1 MAVDDDVGALAGRVA
16 IVTGAGSG
24 IGRAIAGRFAREGAT
39 VFVVDIDAAGAGV
52 TVDEI
57 GRAGGTANAVE
68 CDVADP
74 ANVGALFELVD
85 ERAGRVDVMVNNAGI
100 ASAPLA
106 PGEEPFAPDLPIAIT
121 DGQWNRMIGVHLYG
135 TFACTRATVHR
146 MVRAGRPGSII
157 NISSVSGMQGGGS
170 LHYSAAKTGILG
182 FTRAVAHQVGPY
194 GIRVNAVCP
203 GLIDTQLA
211 RARGSAAGEAVVA
224 RTPLRRM
231 GAPAD
236 VANAVLWLAS
246 DESSFVTGQWLS
258 PNGGLMMI

>member
-1 MAVDDDVGALAGRVA
+1 VPADNGPGALDGRVA

-24 IGRAIAGRFAREGAT
+24 IGHAIALRFAHEGAT
-39 VFVVDIDAAGAGV
+39 VFVVDIDAAGAGA

-68 CDVADP
+68 CDVAEP
-74 ANVGALFELVD
+74 ASVSALFDLVD
-85 ERAGRVDVMVNNAGI
+85 ERSGRVDVLVNNAGI
-100 ASAPLA
+100 ASAPLG
-106 PGEEPFAPDLPIAIT
+106 PGEEPFPSDLPIAIT
-121 DGQWNRMIGVHLYG
+121 DGQWDRMIRVHLYG
-135 TFACTRATVHR
+135 TFACTRAAVHR

-170 LHYSAAKTGILG
+170 LHYSAAKTGVLG
-182 FTRAVAHQVGPY
+182 FTRAVAHQVGPH
-194 GIRVNAVCP
+194 GIRVNAVSP
-203 GLIDTQLA
+203 GLIDTRLA
-211 RARGSAAGEAVVA
+211 RARGSAASDAVIA

-231 GAPAD
+231 GEPD
-236 VANAVLWLAS
+236 DIANAVLWLAS